1 MSRPPN
7 KQKRPPV
14 PLYVPPSRR
23 KHQSLQASSISSNNE
38 EKSTNLDSKDHTQ
51 TGKLSNITRRS
62 KDAIESI
69 NNNCAPNFSQTPSL
83 KDSETSDP
91 FSDLGSSFQQLNLN
105 GSFTDSGIITFG
117 DLRTDVIKVPVGAC
131 TSNYTNPPPLNYD
144 KYRHIIEL
152 YDFPSEAD
160 TMAIET
166 ELVSFNSSG
175 YIIKWV
181 DGTHCL
187 AVFSS
192 ALVAEQAL
200 KSISGIFV
208 KARPVEEA
216 SFASKWKIAKSP
228 GDWSMPYKKRPP
240 SDASVANRFISS
252 HLGLPKLKPS
262 PQLLQAR
269 KEAQASRTAFT
280 TKTDNKMC

>member
-1 MSRPPN
+1 MSRLPN

-23 KHQSLQASSISSNNE
+23 KLQSLQTSAISSNNE
-38 EKSTNLDSKDHTQ
+38 EKSTNLDSKDHTP
-51 TGKLSNITRRS
+51 TRKPSNITRKS
-62 KDAIESI
+62 KDAIESTS
-69 NNNCAPNFSQTPSL
+69 NSCALNSSQTPSL
-83 KDSETSDP
+83 KDSEISDP
-91 FSDLGSSFQQLNLN
+91 FIDLDNSLQQLNLN
-105 GSFTDSGIITFG
+105 ECFADSGIVNFG
-117 DLRTDVIKVPVGAC
+117 DLRTDVIKVPVGAS

-144 KYRHIIEL
+144 KYQHIIEL

-216 SFASKWKIAKSP
+216 SIASKWKIAKSP
-228 GDWSMPYKKRPP
+228 GDWSMPYKKRPA

-252 HLGLPKLKPS
+252 HLGLPKVKPS

-269 KEAQASRTAFT
+269 KEAQG
-280 TKTDNKMC
+280 MLC